1 MSYIIVT
8 FKKLTNQNIK
18 TPEKSDI
25 INDDQAYSFK
35 QNK

>member
-25 INDDQAYSFK
+25 INDDD
-35 QNK
+35 